1 MSDITVFINHV
12 GQTILA
18 EPVSDKGDTFK
29 VKNPAILH
37 VTPNQSGQLQVQ
49 LIPLFFRE
57 FIEPSKRTD
66 GAVFAF
72 NKANVVTSEVELE
85 PKIREQ
91 YQRIF
96 SAAPVAAETNK
107 SGKGSP
113 VIKLF
118 DD

>member
-18 EPVSDKGDTFK
+18 EVVSDKGDALK
-29 VKNPAILH
+29 VKNPAVLH

-57 FIEPSKRTD
+57 FIDSAKRSE
-66 GAVFAF
+66 GAVFSF
-72 NKANVVTSEVELE
+72 NKDRIVTSEVELE
-85 PKIREQ
+85 PKICEQ
-91 YQRIF
+91 YTRIF
-96 SAAPVAAETNK
+96 SATPAPAETGK